1 MNETEMKVSSHFCC
15 CGLIDTGLFI
25 RKKADF
31 KYRFR
36 YNISFFIDGVVVCV
50 LASYARDHGSI
61 PGQVAFLVLHSA
73 DVKYNFFS
81 SNSLFID
88 GVVVSVLAGHA
99 KHQGSIPGQEGFFV
113 R

>member
-1 MNETEMKVSSHFCC
+1 M
-15 CGLIDTGLFI
+15 
-25 RKKADF
+25 
-31 KYRFR
+31 
-36 YNISFFIDGVVVCV
+36 VCV
-50 LASYARDHGSI
+50 LASYAIDHGSI

-81 SNSLFID
+81 SISLFID